1 MTEENLSY
9 EFNFEQNSKEIKIV
23 MTAGLLN
30 KLMQSVGGIRNLDE
44 FMLNPETQENFLKI
58 LLQDYDDKGNVKGMK
73 CSLFEIAPSIST
85 ELLVWG
91 FDHCANFIQQ
101 TATKMKNI
109 SDRVM
114 EKLTAEASQA
124 TKAG

>member
-30 KLMQSVGGIRNLDE
+30 KLMKSVGGIRNLDE
-44 FMLNPETQENFLKI
+44 FMLNPETQETFLTI

-73 CSLFEIAPSIST
+73 CSLFEIVPSIST

-101 TATKMKNI
+101 TAMKMKNI

-114 EKLTAEASQA
+114 EKITTEVSQA